1 MHCGRYSERGSE
13 DDWEGFITVVGV
25 DWLVDVSEIF
35 RVLEYGRHAIEEDV
49 VGHSCTKE
57 LVWMVVD
64 RVKKHA
70 VQTVI
75 NSKEMGQRMK

>member
-1 MHCGRYSERGSE
+1 MADMRLKGN
-13 DDWEGFITVVGV
+13 VVG
-25 DWLVDVSEIF
+25 DSW
-35 RVLEYGRHAIEEDV
+35 
-49 VGHSCTKE
+49 TKE